1 MPPTTLVIDLG
12 STTVIAATAAAG
24 SMQFVR
30 SSPALVG
37 VDGDAVIV
45 GARAHDLSIGH
56 PDAVASQLV
65 RRLGDSAPV
74 ILGGRACS
82 IDELLGALIDDC
94 VTAAGVD
101 PATTHLVLTRPA
113 AWREHRLDLLA
124 GLSRDRG
131 FESVEI
137 TCGPVVAAATA
148 LGEGSG
154 PVIVVDAGGSTI
166 EVSVV
171 SNADVDPV
179 ASQNLERLG
188 GNDFDQAVFAHVDTT
203 IDGML
208 GDLDRRDPHVRQSML
223 ELRQEC
229 TRAKERLSTDTE
241 TTIPVS
247 FPGLDT
253 SVRITR
259 SEFESLIRPQVE
271 AIVALVDR
279 VMVSAQLS
287 AQQLAGRVMVGGSAH
302 IPLLAELIA
311 GHLGGALTIPP
322 DPTTAVATVAAVAV
336 STPVPIDS
344 EQTEGN
350 TPMSDDDSTTSST
363 GTSDTAASSAA
374 PSASTTRT
382 PPPPPPAQKDKSGP
396 SKGAKLAGAAAAAA
410 AVATGAAI
418 AFGDDIADALEGD
431 DPQVTD
437 GDPTVPAPGD
447 GSDDGVADAAAPVG
461 PAGISMDEFDTV
473 AETGGAVAAGA
484 ASQARPAAPTQEQR
498 QNDRPDRPD
507 RPDVAPQPASS
518 AAPSQAAP
526 SQAAPSQVAPGQA
539 APSQVAPTEAAP
551 AAANATSEDDG
562 AVDARFEDARDTLL
576 ERLESFSPAGADP
589 EDAAEFRQELQDAIS
604 RFEPR
609 QGQSTDDALAELRD
623 DFDRRVEDFTQD
635 QKIDALISEVERD
648 NAEEAAPVS
657 TPGVLVDDFD
667 DLIGADAVI
676 DEPVGDEVGADEAV
690 IDEPVVDEVVV
701 DEPAPSEVV
710 VDDAVLD
717 DLVLEDATLVR
728 AVADGDLIE
737 EAFIEG
743 EAVDGGAIGE
753 PVVVTNL
760 ADLAQIDLAPADL
773 ADDGV
778 RLDVDDL
785 VATSSMRLPDGP
797 RPTLLGDSPDVA
809 IDDITGDAIYSEIV
823 QAETLSTI
831 SPVEGIGV
839 VAPIDDQFS
848 AAVVDMPIFEVAEL
862 VDVAQFVVHE
872 QPDDFAAD
880 NLEQLEE
887 LADTASLPND
897 DGLGG

>member
-1 MPPTTLVIDLG
+1 
-12 STTVIAATAAAG
+12 
-24 SMQFVR
+24 MQFVR

-45 GARAHDLSIGH
+45 GDRAHDLSIGH

-113 AWREHRLDLLA
+113 AWREHRLDLLT

-166 EVSVV
+166 EASVV
-171 SNADVDPV
+171 TNANVDPV

-188 GNDFDQAVFAHVDTT
+188 GNDFDQAVFAHVNTT

-271 AIVALVDR
+271 AIVGLVDR

-287 AQQLAGRVMVGGSAH
+287 AEQLAGRVMVGGSAH

-363 GTSDTAASSAA
+363 GTSDTAASAA
-374 PSASTTRT
+374 VPSASTTRT
-382 PPPPPPAQKDKSGP
+382 PPPPPPPQKDKSGA

-437 GDPTVPAPGD
+437 GDPSVPAPGD

-518 AAPSQAAP
+518 AAPSQV
-526 SQAAPSQVAPGQA
+526 APSQVAPIQA
-539 APSQVAPTEAAP
+539 APGQVAPTEAAP
-551 AAANATSEDDG
+551 AAASATSEDDG
-562 AVDARFEDARDTLL
+562 TVDARFEDARDTLL

-589 EDAAEFRQELQDAIS
+589 EDAAEFREELQDSIS

-609 QGQSTDDALAELRD
+609 PGQSTDDALAELRD

-635 QKIDALISEVERD
+635 QKIDALISEAERD
-648 NAEEAAPVS
+648 NAEEAAPAS

-667 DLIGADAVI
+667 DLIGADAVV
-676 DEPVGDEVGADEAV
+676 DEVGAADAAVDEVGAD
-690 IDEPVVDEVVV
+690 DVVV
-701 DEPAPSEVV
+701 DEPAPSEAE

-737 EAFIEG
+737 GAFIEG
-743 EAVDGGAIGE
+743 EAVDGGAIGS
-753 PVVVTNL
+753 PVVDTNL

-831 SPVEGIGV
+831 SPVEGINV

-848 AAVVDMPIFEVAEL
+848 AAVVDMPIVEVAEL